1 MTLSD
6 KNYYYACAVV
16 LTLFALVSLYEPYT
30 ECKLGWLGTEM
41 DAVVANV
48 PEQKSRSVFKYMY
61 VDVGARHVPV
71 LISGPD
77 YVQKRFKEGQ
87 IVKVKYH
94 AASGKAT
101 LSGELDW
108 RIIFP
113 LVLCGWPAVYCWI
126 TASGT
131 NQIISNVETG
141 GVNGAK

>member
-16 LTLFALVSLYEPYT
+16 LTLCALVSLQELYM

-41 DAVVANV
+41 DAVVAYV
-48 PEQKSRSVFKYMY
+48 PLQAYRSTVKHMY
-61 VDVGARHVPV
+61 VAVGERQVPV

-77 YVQKRFKEGQ
+77 YAQKRFREGQ
-87 IVKVKYH
+87 IIKVKYH

-101 LSGELDW
+101 LSGELNW
-108 RIIFP
+108 RIIFT

-126 TASGT
+126 TAYRTKPEIKSKWKR
-131 NQIISNVETG
+131 V
-141 GVNGAK
+141 A